1 MSAQSHRLASG
12 SLVDRS
18 RPVGFTFDGRPL
30 TGFAGDTLASALL
43 ANGVR
48 IVGRS
53 FKYHRPRGVY
63 GLGAEEPNA
72 LVELRDG
79 ARREPNTRAT
89 TVELYDGLTASSQ
102 NRWPSAGFDLMAV
115 NGLLSPLFPA
125 GFYYKTFMWPAKAWM
140 FYERFIRRAAGMGSA
155 AKLPDPDRYD
165 RRHAHT
171 DLLVVGV
178 GPAGIAA
185 ALTAARSGLRVMVA
199 EDRPLFGGALRFERR
214 EADQAVLRWLDDAV
228 AELSAAPNVTMLPR
242 TTAFGYYDHNA
253 VGLVERI
260 ADHLPEPP
268 PGQPRQRLW
277 LVRAARVVLATGAIE
292 RPLVFAGND
301 RPGVMLAS
309 AARGY
314 VNAYGVAPGR
324 RAVVFANN
332 DDAWQTAFDLSDAG
346 VEVAAIVDS
355 RATAGSAVLGQARQ
369 RGIKVRPE
377 QIVAGVRGRG
387 AVAGVLV
394 APLSA
399 PDRTAAI
406 DCDLV
411 CASGGWSPVVHL
423 HSQSGGKVVWDE
435 TLAAF
440 VPDPAKQA
448 MQTVGSARG
457 ASDTA
462 VVLKQGMEAG
472 AAAAEALGRAA
483 SPIDLPALSGAG
495 EIAPVMPLWRVP
507 TGARRHGKAFVDI
520 QDDVTVEDVE
530 LAHREGFVSVEHLK
544 RYTTLGMG
552 TDQGK
557 TSNLNGHALMA
568 ELRREPIPKVGTTT
582 FRPPYTPVA
591 LGALAGRTG
600 GALLKPLRKSAIDD
614 WHERNGAVFVD
625 AGLWRRPRY
634 YPRPGETMSEAIA
647 REATAVRHAVGI
659 VDVSTLGKIEIAGPD
674 AAELLNR
681 LYVNSWNRLSVGRA
695 RYGVMLREDGMVFD
709 DGTVSRLADRR
720 FMITTTTA
728 NAVRV
733 MSHIDHHLQV
743 VWPELKVAAVSVTEQ
758 WAAFAVAGPRS
769 REVLAR
775 VLGEDA
781 VTNENLPFMG
791 FLQTTIDGV
800 EARVFRISFSGE
812 LAYEVNVPFGRGEA
826 VWRRFM
832 EAGKPFAITPY
843 GTEALG
849 TLRIE
854 KGHVAGPELD
864 GRTTADDLGLGR
876 MVSRTKDFVGRR
888 LLERPALTVPDRKQL
903 VGLVPADGKSRI
915 RPGSQIVAQADAPPP
930 VKMQGHVTST
940 CFSPVLDQPIALG
953 LLERGRER
961 HGERLFAAFP
971 LKNEVVEVIVRSPV
985 FVDPEG
991 ARLHG

>member
-1 MSAQSHRLASG
+1 MSAQSHRLAAG
-12 SLVDRS
+12 GLIDRG
-18 RPVGFTFDGRPL
+18 RPIGFTFDGRAL

-63 GLGAEEPNA
+63 GLGVEEPNA

-79 ARREPNTRAT
+79 ARREPNARAT
-89 TVELYDGLTASSQ
+89 TVELYDGLVAASQ
-102 NRWPSAGFDLMAV
+102 NRWPSARFDLMAV

-140 FYERFIRRAAGMGSA
+140 FYERFIRRAAGMGRA
-155 AKLPDPDRYD
+155 ATLADPDRYD

-171 DLLVVGV
+171 DLLVVGG
-178 GPAGIAA
+178 GPAGLAA
-185 ALTAARSGLRVMVA
+185 ALTAARSGLNVMLA
-199 EDRPLFGGALRFERR
+199 EDRPVFGGALRFERPDAALNWA
-214 EADQAVLRWLDDAV
+214 EAAIE
-228 AELSAAPNVTMLPR
+228 ELSASPNVTLLPR
-242 TTAFGYYDHNA
+242 TTAFGYYDHNG
-253 VGLVERI
+253 VGLVERV

-277 LVRAARVVLATGAIE
+277 LVRARRVVLATGAIE
-292 RPLVFAGND
+292 RPLTFAGND

-332 DDAWQTAFDLSDAG
+332 DDAWRTAFDLHDAG
-346 VEVAAIVDS
+346 VTVGAVIDCRAVAGGAALD
-355 RATAGSAVLGQARQ
+355 QARQ
-369 RGIKVRPE
+369 RGIEVRAE
-377 QIVAGVRGRG
+377 HVVVGVRGRG

-394 APLSA
+394 APRHAL
-399 PDRTAAI
+399 DRTTKI
-406 DCDLV
+406 DCDLLCV
-411 CASGGWSPVVHL
+411 SGGWSPVVHL
-423 HSQSGGKVVWDE
+423 HSQSDGKVAWDD

-440 VPDPAKQA
+440 VPGKVKQA
-448 MQTVGSARG
+448 MRTVGRAGG
-457 ASDTA
+457 AVGAMAILRDGA
-462 VVLKQGMEAG
+462 EAG
-472 AAAAEALGRAA
+472 AAAAEALGRAPA
-483 SPIDLPALSGAG
+483 TIDLPDLPDEDEART
-495 EIAPVMPLWRVP
+495 EPLWRVP
-507 TGARRHGKAFVDI
+507 TGGRRRGKAFVDI

-557 TSNLNGHALMA
+557 TSNLNGHAVMA
-568 ELRREPIPKVGTTT
+568 ELRRESIPKVGTTT

-600 GALLKPLRKSAIDD
+600 GALMKPLRKSAMDG
-614 WHERNGAVFVD
+614 WHERTGAVFVD

-634 YPRPGETMSEAIA
+634 YPRPGETIGEAIA
-647 REATAVRHAVGI
+647 REAAAVREAVGI

-674 AAELLNR
+674 AVELLNR
-681 LYVNSWNRLSVGRA
+681 LYVNAFSRLAVGRA
-695 RYGVMLREDGMVFD
+695 RYGVMLREDGVVYD

-720 FMITTTTA
+720 FMVTTTTA
-728 NAVRV
+728 NAVQV
-733 MSHIDHHLQV
+733 MGHIDRHLQV
-743 VWPELKVAAVSVTEQ
+743 VWPELRVAAVSVTEQ
-758 WAAFAVAGPRS
+758 WASFAIAGPRS
-769 REVLAR
+769 REVLAL

-781 VTNENLPFMG
+781 VADTALPFMG
-791 FLQTTIDGV
+791 ILQTTIDRV
-800 EARVFRISFSGE
+800 AARVFRISFSGE
-812 LAYEVNVPFGRGEA
+812 LAYEVNVPFGHGEA
-826 VWRRFM
+826 AWRRFM
-832 EAGKPFAITPY
+832 EAGKTFGITPY

-864 GRTTADDLGLGR
+864 GRTTPDDLGLGR
-876 MVSRTKDFVGRR
+876 MVSRTKDDFVGRHM
-888 LLERPALTVPDRKQL
+888 LDRPALAAPDRKQL
-903 VGLVPADGKSRI
+903 VGLVPADGRSRI
-915 RPGSQIVAQADAPPP
+915 RPGAQIVARADAAPP
-930 VKMQGHVTST
+930 VRMQGHVTST
-940 CFSPVLDQPIALG
+940 CFSPAMGQPIALA

-961 HGERLFAAFP
+961 HGERLVAAFP
-971 LKNEVVEVIVRSPV
+971 LKGEAVEVIVRSPV

-991 ARLHG
+991 VRLHG